1 LEKIPVP
8 VPRVTEEG
16 TGEAG
21 HFQTVAH
28 GVGRQVVV
36 PEVVV
41 EARVVDRG
49 ETGRAQADI
58 VHPRLPARVGLTG
71 PVPNNS
77 QYPQEDEARLRRAFS
92 FVGGEF
98 WVKRAFV

>member
-1 LEKIPVP
+1 MEKIPVP
-8 VPRVTEEG
+8 VPRVTVEG

-36 PEVVV
+36 PEVAV

-58 VHPRLPARVGLTG
+58 VHPRLLARVDLTG

-77 QYPQEDEARLRRAFS
+77 QYPQEDEARLRRAFPLLEGS
-92 FVGGEF
+92 FG
-98 WVKRAFV
+98 